1 MNKRELNKIF
11 KLIINEELS
20 TAKDNIRRLLE
31 DETNKHKEEMLK
43 NVSDKEET
51 IKADDNYSIL
61 EKEMDVSSVAAS
73 SAMDSVEDGDFNI
86 PSDETPSPELASDM
100 EQKDVNPNSVNYEFT
115 DLEKDLQRLKSK
127 FEEIMKE
134 KDAPVSEES
143 LGYDLTDEDKD
154 GELGESL
161 ELKNLIGLDLVSEIM
176 EEYVGSKVS
185 PIKNE
190 DGLGA
195 TGEKIPQQDK
205 SPLSFK
211 NNTTIE
217 TEAAPIEIDNEHH
230 NGYGLEDAPDIKLVD
245 FDTVSHPEFKEV
257 PSDGD
262 KDALINRTYNTDD
275 SESPIPGNKE

>member
-61 EKEMDVSSVAAS
+61 EKEMDVDSTAAAS
-73 SAMDSVEDGDFNI
+73 AMNDVEDGDFNI
-86 PSDETPSPELASDM
+86 PSETPSPELAADM
-100 EQKDVNPNSVNYEFT
+100 DQKDVNPNAVNYEFT
-115 DLEKDLQRLKSK
+115 DLEKDLERLKSK
-127 FEEIMKE
+127 FEELMKD

-161 ELKNLIGLDLVSEIM
+161 ELKNLINVDLVSEIM
-176 EEYVGSKVS
+176 EEYMGSKVS
-185 PIKNE
+185 PPKNV
-190 DGLGA
+190 DGSGA

-205 SPLSFK
+205 SPLSLK
-211 NNTTIE
+211 NDTSIE
-217 TEAAPIEIDNEHH
+217 TDAAPIEIDNRHH
-230 NGYGLEDAPDIKLVD
+230 DGFGLEDAPDIKLVD

-257 PSDGD
+257 PKDGD
-262 KDALINRTYNTDD
+262 KEALINKTYATTD